1 MIQNMKVNNKK
12 YFVGLDIGT
21 SKICVLIA
29 ESVKNEKLK
38 IVGYGE
44 TESEGVAEGMIQNLI
59 KATAKIKEAIKIAS
73 LQASISIEYVNVG
86 IAGKHIKSFS
96 THHSINLQD
105 NNNNQVEITKNHVKQ
120 LENRSKMAV
129 IPTNH
134 KIIHSMHQK
143 FTIDEDHESVE
154 PIGEIGKKLE
164 ADFHIISANKVDI
177 GIMEKC
183 ILRANIKCKN
193 LILEPIASSLALLND
208 IDKEDGICLVDIG
221 GGTTDIS
228 IFHDSIIRHTAVIP
242 LGGDIVT
249 QDIKEGLRLPRHHA
263 EALKIKFG
271 KALYVNRPV
280 KEYVKIKG
288 QGQREDKKILLDNL
302 YKIIEA
308 RMEEIFEKV
317 HQEILNSGMSEKL
330 SSGIVITGG
339 GSQLMNL
346 KQQVK
351 YITGLDV
358 RKGYPS
364 SYLVKTDLVD
374 LEYPKYSTAV
384 GLLLWDF
391 VNDFNST
398 NQKDNFQFK
407 SSSLPKASQF
417 GKMVTEK
424 IKGLLKD
431 DDLTEFKNENN

>member
-1 MIQNMKVNNKK
+1 MNMKPNKKK

-21 SKICVLIA
+21 SKICALIA
-29 ESVKNEKLK
+29 ENINNEKLK
-38 IVGYGE
+38 IIGFGE

-59 KATAKIKEAIKIAS
+59 KATTKIKEAISIAS
-73 LQASISIEYVNVG
+73 ESASLPIEYINVG

-96 THHSINLQD
+96 THHSINIQS
-105 NNNNQVEITKNHVKQ
+105 NKNEPVEILRNHVNELQK
-120 LENRSKMAV
+120 RSKMAV

-154 PIGEIGKKLE
+154 PVGEVGKKLE

-183 ILRANIKCKN
+183 ILRANVKCKN

-208 IDKEDGICLVDIG
+208 MDKEDGICLVDIG

-249 QDIKEGLRLPRHHA
+249 QDIKEGLGLPRHHA

-271 KALYVNRPV
+271 KALYVNRPI

-330 SSGIVITGG
+330 SAGIVITGG

-364 SYLVKTDLVD
+364 SFLAKSDLVN
-374 LEYPKYSTAV
+374 LEYHKYSTAV

-391 VNDFNST
+391 ANNL
-398 NQKDNFQFK
+398 NPINEKDNYK
-407 SSSLPKASQF
+407 SLNLPKASQF

-431 DDLTEFKNENN
+431 DDLTEFKNDNI

>member
-1 MIQNMKVNNKK
+1 MNMKLNKKK

-21 SKICVLIA
+21 SKICALIA
-29 ESVKNEKLK
+29 ENINNEKLK
-38 IVGYGE
+38 IIGFGE

-59 KATAKIKEAIKIAS
+59 KATVKIKEAISIAS
-73 LQASISIEYVNVG
+73 ESASLPIEYVNVG

-96 THHSINLQD
+96 THHSINIQS
-105 NNNNQVEITKNHVKQ
+105 NKNEPVEILRNHVNELQK
-120 LENRSKMAV
+120 RSKMAV

-154 PIGEIGKKLE
+154 PVGEVGKKLE

-183 ILRANIKCKN
+183 ILRANVKCKN

-208 IDKEDGICLVDIG
+208 MDKEDGICLVDIG

-249 QDIKEGLRLPRHHA
+249 QDIKEGLGLPRHHA

-271 KALYVNRPV
+271 KALYVNRPI

-330 SSGIVITGG
+330 SAGIVITGG

-351 YITGLDV
+351 YIIGLDV

-364 SYLVKTDLVD
+364 SFLAKSDLVN

-391 VNDFNST
+391 ANNL
-398 NQKDNFQFK
+398 NPLNEKDNYK
-407 SSSLPKASQF
+407 SLNLPKASQF

-431 DDLTEFKNENN
+431 DDLTEFKNDNV

>member
-1 MIQNMKVNNKK
+1 MSKTKKK
-12 YFVGLDIGT
+12 YFTALDIGT
-21 SKICVLIA
+21 SKICAIIA
-29 ESVKNEKLK
+29 EQTDNNKLN
-38 IVGYGE
+38 IIGFSE
-44 TESEGVAEGMIQNLI
+44 TESEGVSEGMIQNLI
-59 KATAKIKEAIKIAS
+59 KATAKIKEVIKSAS
-73 LQASISIEYVNVG
+73 EVAKVPIKYVNVG

-96 THHSINLQD
+96 THLSIGLQ
-105 NNNNQVEITKNHVKQ
+105 NSENEPIEINRSHVRK
-120 LENRSKMAV
+120 LEERSKMAV

-143 FTIDEDHESVE
+143 FTIDEDHESVD
-154 PIGEIGKKLE
+154 PIGEFGKKLE

-177 GIMEKC
+177 KIMEESIK
-183 ILRANIKCKN
+183 RSDIKCKN
-193 LILEPIASSLALLND
+193 LILEPIASSIALLD
-208 IDKEDGICLVDIG
+208 DSDKEDGICLVDIG

-228 IFHDSIIRHTAVIP
+228 IFHDNIIRHTAVIP

-249 QDIKEGLRLPRHHA
+249 QDIKEGLGLPRHHA

-271 KALYVNRPV
+271 KALYVKRPV

-288 QGQREDKKILLDNL
+288 EGQREDKKIPLDNL

-330 SSGIVITGG
+330 SAGIVITGG
-339 GSQLMNL
+339 GSQLLNL

-364 SYLVKTDLVD
+364 SYLTKSDVVD

-384 GLLLWDF
+384 GLLVWDF
-391 VNDFNST
+391 ANSIGFSNN
-398 NQKDNFQFK
+398 NQKSSI
-407 SSSLPKASQF
+407 SSSLPKVNNF
-417 GKMVTEK
+417 GKLVTER
-424 IKGLLKD
+424 IKGFLKD
-431 DDLTEFKNENN
+431 DDLTEFKDENY

>member
-1 MIQNMKVNNKK
+1 MENQNK
-12 YFVGLDIGT
+12 YYTALDIGT
-21 SKICVLIA
+21 SKICAIIA
-29 ESVKNEKLK
+29 EQKDNNKLN
-38 IVGYGE
+38 IIGFAE
-44 TESEGVAEGMIQNLI
+44 TDSEGVSEGMIQNLI
-59 KATAKIKEAIKIAS
+59 KATSKIKEVIKKAS
-73 LQASISIEYVNVG
+73 DMAQIPINYVNVG

-96 THHSINLQD
+96 THHSIGLQ
-105 NNNNQVEITKNHVKQ
+105 NKENEPVEINTSHIKK
-120 LENRSKMAV
+120 LEERSKMAV

-143 FTIDEDHESVE
+143 FTIDEDHESVD
-154 PIGEIGKKLE
+154 PVGEYGKKLE

-177 GIMEKC
+177 KIMEESIK
-183 ILRANIKCKN
+183 RSYVKCKN
-193 LILEPIASSLALLND
+193 LILEPIASSLALLDEN
-208 IDKEDGICLVDIG
+208 DKEDGICLVDIG

-228 IFHDSIIRHTAVIP
+228 IFHDNIIRHTAVIP

-249 QDIKEGLRLPRHHA
+249 QDIKEGLGLPRHHA

-271 KALYVNRPV
+271 KALYVKRPI

-288 QGQREDKKILLDNL
+288 EGQREDKKILLDNL

-330 SSGIVITGG
+330 SAGIVITGG
-339 GSQLMNL
+339 GSQLLNL

-364 SYLVKTDLVD
+364 SYLTKSDIVN
-374 LEYPKYSTAV
+374 LEFPKYSTSV
-384 GLLLWDF
+384 GLLLWDY
-391 VNDFNST
+391 VNSLNNLD
-398 NQKDNFQFK
+398 DNDNMSFTR
-407 SSSLPKASQF
+407 SSLPKVNNF
-417 GKMVTEK
+417 GKLVTER
-424 IKGLLKD
+424 IKGFLKD
-431 DDLTEFKNENN
+431 DDLTEFKDEN

>member
-1 MIQNMKVNNKK
+1 MNMKPNKKK

-21 SKICVLIA
+21 SKICALIA
-29 ESVKNEKLK
+29 ENINNEKLK
-38 IVGYGE
+38 IIGFGE

-59 KATAKIKEAIKIAS
+59 KATAKIKEAISIAS
-73 LQASISIEYVNVG
+73 ESASLPIEYVNVG

-96 THHSINLQD
+96 THHSINIQS
-105 NNNNQVEITKNHVKQ
+105 NTNEPVEILSNHVNELQK
-120 LENRSKMAV
+120 RSKMAV

-154 PIGEIGKKLE
+154 PVGEVGKKLE
-164 ADFHIISANKVDI
+164 ADFHIISVNKVDI

-183 ILRANIKCKN
+183 ILRANVKCKN

-208 IDKEDGICLVDIG
+208 MDKEDGICLVDIG

-249 QDIKEGLRLPRHHA
+249 QDIKEGLGLPRHHA

-271 KALYVNRPV
+271 KALYVNSPI

-330 SSGIVITGG
+330 SAGIVITGG

-351 YITGLDV
+351 YIIGLDV

-364 SYLVKTDLVD
+364 SFLAKSDLVN
-374 LEYPKYSTAV
+374 LEHPKYSTAV

-391 VNDFNST
+391 ANNL
-398 NQKDNFQFK
+398 NPINEKDNYK
-407 SSSLPKASQF
+407 SLNLPKASQF

-431 DDLTEFKNENN
+431 NDLTEFKNDNI

>member
-1 MIQNMKVNNKK
+1 MNKPIKK
-12 YFVGLDIGT
+12 YFTALDIGT
-21 SKICVLIA
+21 SKICAIIA
-29 ESVKNEKLK
+29 EQTEKNKLN
-38 IVGYGE
+38 IIGFSE
-44 TESEGVAEGMIQNLI
+44 TDSEGVSEGMIQNLI
-59 KATAKIKEAIKIAS
+59 KATSKIKEVIKEAGEM
-73 LQASISIEYVNVG
+73 AKVPIEFVNVG
-86 IAGKHIKSFS
+86 IAGKHIRSFS
-96 THHSINLQD
+96 THHSIGLQ
-105 NNNNQVEITKNHVKQ
+105 NNENEPIEINQSHVKK
-120 LENRSKMAV
+120 LEQRSKMAV

-143 FTIDEDHESVE
+143 FTIDEDHDSVD
-154 PIGEIGKKLE
+154 PIGEYGKKLE

-177 GIMEKC
+177 KIMEESIRRSQVKC
-183 ILRANIKCKN
+183 RN
-193 LILEPIASSLALLND
+193 LILEPIASSLALLDEN
-208 IDKEDGICLVDIG
+208 DKEDGICLVDIG

-228 IFHDSIIRHTAVIP
+228 IFHDNIIRHTAVIP

-249 QDIKEGLRLPRHHA
+249 QDIKEGLGLPRHHA

-271 KALYVNRPV
+271 KALYVKRPI

-288 QGQREDKKILLDNL
+288 EGQREDKKILLDNL

-330 SSGIVITGG
+330 SAGIVITGG

-364 SYLVKTDLVD
+364 SFLAKSDLVN

-391 VNDFNST
+391 ANNL
-398 NQKDNFQFK
+398 NPINEKDNYK
-407 SSSLPKASQF
+407 SLNLPKASQF

-431 DDLTEFKNENN
+431 DDLTEFKNDNI